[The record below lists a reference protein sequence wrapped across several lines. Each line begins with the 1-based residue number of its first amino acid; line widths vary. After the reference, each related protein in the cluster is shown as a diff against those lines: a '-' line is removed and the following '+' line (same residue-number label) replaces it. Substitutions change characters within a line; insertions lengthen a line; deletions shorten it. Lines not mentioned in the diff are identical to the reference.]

1 VPVLLERLRR
11 KNPPFLRDELLLA
24 LAGVLGMGDWFY
36 STYSEFLEKGSV
48 GLSLL
53 RDRAVEPETSRIPRS
68 LLEEMLGRF
77 PVADKAVFASLA
89 AELLMH
95 LPVEVSGVT
104 LAPTLADAI
113 VDPRLTR
120 LERFCFLVAAAIVWF
135 AGPA

>member
-1 VPVLLERLRR
+1 LRK

-36 STYSEFLEKGSV
+36 STYSEFLEKGSL

-53 RDRAVEPETSRIPRS
+53 RDHAVGPESSRIPRS

-89 AELLMH
+89 AELITH
-95 LPVEVSGVT
+95 LPVMVAEKD
-104 LAPTLADAI
+104 LAPTLAEAV
-113 VDPRLTR
+113 VDPRLFR
-120 LERFCFLVAAAIVWF
+120 LERFCFLIAAAVVWF
-135 AGPA
+135 AGRP